1 MRTSRS
7 PRLPRLRGL
16 IATAV
21 CGLLLPLGTAATA
34 TATAGPSPAPP
45 SGTWSAQAAIR
56 YWTPRHISSATPL
69 GARTTP
75 PRPAAAP
82 SPMHPNLI
90 HDTSEHFAGLK
101 SVGVLF
107 LVDNGEKRH
116 YCSASVVRSAG
127 RDLILSAGHC
137 VNGAKAAFIPHYDGS
152 KPVDRQPYGVF
163 PVLAGKWF
171 KDPRYTANSKVKESD
186 LDFSFARVGSNE
198 DGRKVQDVVGASTLA
213 RTPSAKNSVTV
224 IGYPSV
230 GHNSSDRPVRCFTHT
245 GALPNFYQ
253 MRIDCAGMW
262 GGVSGGPWFSQ
273 VDFDKG
279 TGEII
284 GNVGGFNGGGPD
296 VPTSNPLYNRLTYSP
311 LHADWFFALYEDAQ
325 HNRTPHRDPYQQP
338 QLPYSIGT
346 YDTWKHARLM
356 ASGDFSGTGRDG
368 LLVVWTDGEVT
379 LYSGDG
385 DDNFS
390 GERQLVPHNGTWT
403 HAETITAGDF
413 AGSNQFD
420 LLVRWSDGE
429 VTLYPDVGSR
439 GVNWDGIQ
447 LAAKGSVWK
456 NATQIAAGR
465 FVADT
470 YVTDLI
476 VRWVDGEVTL
486 YTNVGQGGFG
496 QEHQL
501 LKPNGTWKD
510 ATLLTAGQY
519 AGYQKWDLFVRWVDG
534 ELDTYHG
541 ITTSGLGSENR
552 MADKNPTWPHAS
564 AITTGNFASTGLTT
578 DLMVRW
584 SDGETTVYRNTGLSR
599 LGIEDTLVYPVL

>member
-1 MRTSRS
+1 MRISRI
-7 PRLPRLRGL
+7 RGL
-16 IATAV
+16 ILASV
-21 CGLLLPLGTAATA
+21 CGLMLPLGAAA
-34 TATAGPSPAPP
+34 ANAAGPSPAPRP
-45 SGTWSAQAAIR
+45 GNWSARDAIR
-56 YWTPRHISSATPL
+56 YWTPQRIDSATPL
-69 GARTTP
+69 GGRSAP

-82 SPMHPNLI
+82 PHAHPDLI
-90 HDTSEHFAGLK
+90 HDSSVHFPGLK

-107 LVDNGEKRH
+107 LVSSGEKH
-116 YCSASVVRSAG
+116 HFCSASVVRSAG
-127 RDLILSAGHC
+127 HDLILSAGHC
-137 VNGAKAAFIPHYDGS
+137 VNGARAAFIPRYDGS
-152 KPVDRQPYGVF
+152 KSLDRQPYGVF
-163 PVLAGKWF
+163 PVLADKWF
-171 KDPRYTANSKVKESD
+171 KDPRYTANSTGKESD
-186 LDFSFARVGSNE
+186 LDFSFARLGPNE
-198 DGRKVQDVVGASTLA
+198 DGRKVQDVVGGSTLA
-213 RTPSAKNSVTV
+213 RTPGAKNAVTV
-224 IGYPSV
+224 VGYPSV
-230 GHNSSDRPVRCFTHT
+230 KHNSSDTPVRCYTRT
-245 GALPNFYQ
+245 GALPHYYQ
-253 MRIDCAGMW
+253 MRVDCAGMW
-262 GGVSGGPWFSQ
+262 GGVSGGPWFSR
-273 VDFDKG
+273 VDEDKG

-284 GNVGGFNGGGPD
+284 GNVGGFNGGGPN
-296 VPTSNPLYNRLTYSP
+296 VPDSNPLYNRLTYSP
-311 LHADWFFALYEDAQ
+311 LHQDWFFRLYEDAQ
-325 HNRTPHRDPYQQP
+325 HGSVSRPDPYQQP

-379 LYSGDG
+379 LYTGDG
-385 DDNFS
+385 DDDFS
-390 GERQLVPHNGTWT
+390 GERQLVAHNGTWT

-439 GVNWDGIQ
+439 GVNWDGIR
-447 LAAKGSVWK
+447 LAAPGSVWK

-470 YVTDLI
+470 YVTDLM

-486 YTNVGQGGFG
+486 YTNTGQGGFG

-501 LKPNGTWKD
+501 LKPNSTWKD

-519 AGYQKWDLFVRWVDG
+519 SGYQKWDLFVRWVDG

-541 ITTSGLGSENR
+541 ITTSGLGTENR
-552 MADKNPTWPHAS
+552 MADKNPTWTHAS

-584 SDGETTVYRNTGLSR
+584 SDGETTIYRNTGLSR